1 MFLLSRLSFV
11 VGCAS
16 ETGLGARRPRGGVTG
31 GRGVSCYSTVISAPA
46 LYSNLYIS
54 SHAMYAHD
62 THVGHVARDEIDDT
76 QNTLTPDALEP

>member
-1 MFLLSRLSFV
+1 MRQ
-11 VGCAS
+11 
-16 ETGLGARRPRGGVTG
+16 TGLGGSGLGTAGAARRREAGFVTG
-31 GRGVSCYSTVISAPA
+31 GAVTGVSCYSTVISAPA

-76 QNTLTPDALEP
+76 QNTLTPHALEP

>member
-1 MFLLSRLSFV
+1 MLVAPDGALV
-11 VGCAS
+11 
-16 ETGLGARRPRGGVTG
+16 LGARGGPARAEAGLRGAA
-31 GRGVSCYSTVISAPA
+31 RGVSCYSTVISAPA

-76 QNTLTPDALEP
+76 QNTLTPHALEP

>member
-1 MFLLSRLSFV
+1 MLVAPDGALV
-11 VGCAS
+11 
-16 ETGLGARRPRGGVTG
+16 LGARGGPARRGYG
-31 GRGVSCYSTVISAPA
+31 GRRAVLAESYSTVISAPA

-76 QNTLTPDALEP
+76 QNTLTPHALEP